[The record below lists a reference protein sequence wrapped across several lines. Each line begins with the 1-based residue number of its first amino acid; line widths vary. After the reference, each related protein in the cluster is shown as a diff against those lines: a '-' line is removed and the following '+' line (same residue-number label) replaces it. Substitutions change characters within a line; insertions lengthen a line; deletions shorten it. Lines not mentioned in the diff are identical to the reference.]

1 MSVVLCQT
9 KFMQM
14 FISADTWIMMLDGD
28 QWEAHLHTLLSQFL
42 NKIINEHSPDWAG
55 PYSQFLHVL
64 FCLCQVSLHFSPVCS
79 WLHSNNYAIQI
90 IMMKVLNVF
99 IITQGKHSSCDSPDT
114 IITGQQLRFAWY
126 FISLQITHLLIYI
139 FLLQIIKFFVW
150 KNT

>member
-42 NKIINEHSPDWAG
+42 NKITNEHSPDWAG

-64 FCLCQVSLHFSPVCS
+64 FCLCRVSLHFSPVCS

-99 IITQGKHSSCDSPDT
+99 IITRENIPAVTALTQLSQVNSWDLPGVFHFTANHTFVDLHFSSS
-114 IITGQQLRFAWY
+114 
-126 FISLQITHLLIYI
+126 
-139 FLLQIIKFFVW
+139 
-150 KNT
+150 NN